1 MSRNGHQGPCDL
13 LAAWNRPEGPA
24 AGSRVPQGATRLRF
38 IHLGLA
44 FFCSFFFFS
53 FVALPRREPVR
64 AREAFGHVFF
74 STATSE
80 LKARSLDRH
89 LTAGYRRE
97 LKQMEFRLA
106 LAIVLLFVLQRDMA
120 TRERTATEIARMLT
134 VI

>member
-1 MSRNGHQGPCDL
+1 MAL
-13 LAAWNRPEGPA
+13 L
-24 AGSRVPQGATRLRF
+24 
-38 IHLGLA
+38 
-44 FFCSFFFFS
+44 
-53 FVALPRREPVR
+53 RREPVR

-74 STATSE
+74 SSATSE